1 MGGLIA
7 PGTTGQKGRYA
18 RRTFARRPHRRIAVK
33 TQFTLRLASL
43 APVCDK
49 RSRPMHRTPGENDMA
64 NSPFDANPAFTKLG
78 EDSRKAV
85 IQAFDAMSN
94 WRSELAEISEKNS
107 DAVFDKMSEAAKALG
122 WPTDFVELS
131 RKQMQNASRMQLQAV
146 DQVMGLWENQAR
158 SLGTPGQFPRASR
171 ICRASGA
178 WAVLR
183 KAQVLVPACSLEC
196 RISDRRRWH
205 RSNSGCRPPRCGRR
219 AGSKR
224 CRLGWMHNKV
234 P

>member
-1 MGGLIA
+1 
-7 PGTTGQKGRYA
+7 
-18 RRTFARRPHRRIAVK
+18 
-33 TQFTLRLASL
+33 
-43 APVCDK
+43 
-49 RSRPMHRTPGENDMA
+49 MA

-146 DQVMGLWENQAR
+146 DQVMGVWEKQAK
-158 SLGTPGQFPRASR
+158 SLGTPGPISKLPELPEYTGLWSRERSSAIPGVGPGMFPRNAGSR
-171 ICRASGA
+171 IGA
-178 WAVLR
+178 DG
-183 KAQVLVPACSLEC
+183 
-196 RISDRRRWH
+196 SD
-205 RSNSGCRPPRCGRR
+205 PILDAGRR
-219 AGSKR
+219 DVAEGLAAGDVDLDGCAAKR
-224 CRLGWMHNKV
+224 HEQGQLFEQ
-234 P
+234 

>member
-1 MGGLIA
+1 
-7 PGTTGQKGRYA
+7 
-18 RRTFARRPHRRIAVK
+18 
-33 TQFTLRLASL
+33 
-43 APVCDK
+43 
-49 RSRPMHRTPGENDMA
+49 MA

-146 DQVMGLWENQAR
+146 DQVMGIWEKQAK
-158 SLGTPGQFPRASR
+158 SLGTPAQFPNFPNFPNIPGFGGASGSSQFPGVGRHVPWNAGSR
-171 ICRASGA
+171 IGA
-178 WAVLR
+178 DG
-183 KAQVLVPACSLEC
+183 
-196 RISDRRRWH
+196 SD
-205 RSNSGCRPPRCGRR
+205 PILDAGRR
-219 AGSKR
+219 DVAEGLAAGDVDLDGCAAKR
-224 CRLGWMHNKV
+224 HEQRRLFEQQDQLEV
-234 P
+234 SR